1 MGSRRFKYGV
11 PSKSISVFEAVA
23 QDLAENGSKSQYA
36 SNRLQPPAQVS
47 GTTSV
52 ENAELV
58 KEVAETMSEI
68 IMTTNEIALE
78 LATNEELQ
86 RENTPLI
93 QKVKELVSL
102 EKKLLELQKRMRV
115 RQSA

>member
-1 MGSRRFKYGV
+1 
-11 PSKSISVFEAVA
+11 
-23 QDLAENGSKSQYA
+23 
-36 SNRLQPPAQVS
+36 
-47 GTTSV
+47 
-52 ENAELV
+52 
-58 KEVAETMSEI
+58 MSEI

>member
-1 MGSRRFKYGV
+1 M
-11 PSKSISVFEAVA
+11 SKTTIEK
-23 QDLAENGSKSQYA
+23 LAKDGSKSEYSSDSIQQIA
-36 SNRLQPPAQVS
+36 ES
-47 GTTSV
+47 GRTTDMK
-52 ENAELV
+52 ENEVV

-93 QKVKELVSL
+93 QKVKELVTL
-102 EKKLLELQKRMRV
+102 EKKLLELQKKMRI
-115 RQSA
+115 QQHA

>member
-1 MGSRRFKYGV
+1 MPKT
-11 PSKSISVFEAVA
+11 SI
-23 QDLAENGSKSQYA
+23 ENIAKDGSKSEYG
-36 SNRLQPPAQVS
+36 SNTIQQIAEDS
-47 GTTSV
+47 GATNMK
-52 ENAELV
+52 ENETV

-93 QKVKELVSL
+93 QKVKELVTL
-102 EKKLLELQKRMRV
+102 EKKLLELQKKMRI
-115 RQSA
+115 QQHT

>member
-1 MGSRRFKYGV
+1 
-11 PSKSISVFEAVA
+11 
-23 QDLAENGSKSQYA
+23 
-36 SNRLQPPAQVS
+36 
-47 GTTSV
+47 
-52 ENAELV
+52 
-58 KEVAETMSEI
+58 MSEI

-102 EKKLLELQKRMRV
+102 EKKLLELQKRMRI
-115 RQSA
+115 RQTS

>member
-1 MGSRRFKYGV
+1 
-11 PSKSISVFEAVA
+11 
-23 QDLAENGSKSQYA
+23 
-36 SNRLQPPAQVS
+36 
-47 GTTSV
+47 
-52 ENAELV
+52 LV

-86 RENTPLI
+86 KENTPLI

-102 EKKLLELQKRMRV
+102 EKKLLELQKKMRI
-115 RQSA
+115 RQAT

>member
-1 MGSRRFKYGV
+1 MPKT
-11 PSKSISVFEAVA
+11 SIENITG
-23 QDLAENGSKSQYA
+23 NGSKSEYSSDSIQQIA
-36 SNRLQPPAQVS
+36 ES
-47 GTTSV
+47 GRTTDMK
-52 ENAELV
+52 ENEAV

-93 QKVKELVSL
+93 QKVKELVTL
-102 EKKLLELQKRMRV
+102 EKKLLELQKKMRV
-115 RQSA
+115 QQHA

>member
-1 MGSRRFKYGV
+1 MPKT
-11 PSKSISVFEAVA
+11 SI
-23 QDLAENGSKSQYA
+23 ENLTKDGSKSEYA
-36 SNRLQPPAQVS
+36 SNSIQQIAE
-47 GTTSV
+47 TSRTANL
-52 ENAELV
+52 ENNETV

-93 QKVKELVSL
+93 QKVKELVTL
-102 EKKLLELQKRMRV
+102 EKRLLELQKRMRV
-115 RQSA
+115 QQRA